1 MEHLRL
7 IINITSVPSFAKRY
21 KPMFGWWI
29 TEFLPFILF
38 DFSLLAPIVLDVV
51 GVPFAFSLLELIILG
66 LNKLALCFFIFYV
79 FIGVWP
85 GAGSMLWSF
94 KVIYSY
100 WLAER
105 FFGFFYHRHAGWQL
119 LRILRH
125 LGLLG
130 CFFVFR
136 FKVGPVDCFL
146 GSFSANQKLLELLRQ
161 VYLTIMS
168 RLILSL
174 SVNYLCKCERNK
186 VEFKSLLH
194 CL

>member
-38 DFSLLAPIVLDVV
+38 DFSLLAPIVLDVL
-51 GVPFAFSLLELIILG
+51 GVPLAFSLLELIILG
-66 LNKLALCFFIFYV
+66 LNKLVLCFFIFDV

-85 GAGSMLWSF
+85 RAGSMLWSF

-100 WLAER
+100 WLAKR

-119 LRILRH
+119 LRMLRH

-130 CFFVFR
+130 CFCRFR
-136 FKVGPVDCFL
+136 FEIGPVNCFL
-146 GSFSANQKLLELLRQ
+146 GSFSAIQKLLELLRQ
-161 VYLTIMS
+161 IYLAIMS
-168 RLILSL
+168 CLTLSL
-174 SVNYLCKCERNK
+174 CVDYLCKSERHK